1 MRHEEQTFRFSGKL
15 ARLLGRESVSSETAA
30 LFELVKN
37 CYDADSPK
45 VTITFKDFKLENGK
59 NAKIILEDQGFGM
72 TYADI
77 VDKWMVIGTYSKE
90 RVTHTPKGRRVV
102 GNKGIGRF
110 ATEKLA
116 RKVTIVSWPEST
128 NEEITLK
135 INWNDFEGEEHEE
148 KNILFNEVKIPIDI
162 NPNRSDPKSHGL
174 KIILENLREKWDDK
188 KINKLRHSISSIIFP
203 PELQKMK
210 DDFFEVEIH
219 AEEFSKLVPKKI
231 ESVMFKKAPYKVQ
244 CNLPDMKSETTAQI
258 YKKGILVSS
267 PTVDCSDHI
276 FDDGE
281 HWKPFGPCTVIFYLY
296 PEKSKTEP
304 WDRYYRD
311 VLTISERKAI
321 VKENQGVKIYRD
333 DFWISPYG
341 GKDNDWLGLE
351 AARVQSNL
359 RVGNTQVI
367 GFVKISKDQNKEIL
381 DTTTRER
388 IVENIYFKSLRVFVK
403 KIFDEFFYY
412 RTEAVKKEKEASPII
427 RHEAFVQSEIK
438 YLQEFI
444 EDHWQLDKKSK
455 KPIVSSLKQ
464 INKTFNEYRK
474 ELDDEIKEL
483 EQQERTYRNLAALGI
498 SAAASYHEVFNIVT
512 SIEEAPLTIVNKLKE
527 NKIKDKELMNFLEQ
541 LDDKISIISHFTWF
555 IRKFVQNVGRVV
567 EAEHR
572 EKIMIKKEI
581 SSISHDYSSSLLD
594 SLQIDVR
601 CFPSDLKIVMNKADL
616 YSIVLNLLT
625 NSIKALEE
633 IDNKKIRITI
643 SKSARDLKIKFSDN
657 GKGIKDSVRSK
668 IFRPLYSSYENGTG
682 MGLPIT
688 LETLRKYSGKIELL
702 PDGEFAKGTTF
713 LISIPLEELK

>member
-15 ARLLGRESVSSETAA
+15 ARLFGRESVSSETAA

-45 VTITFKDFKLENGK
+45 ATITFRDFKLENGK

-90 RVTHTPKGRRVV
+90 RETRTPKGRRVT

-116 RKVTIVSWPEST
+116 REVTIVSWPEST

-148 KNILFNEVKIPIDI
+148 KEILFNDVKIPIDI
-162 NPNRSDPKSHGL
+162 NPNRSNPKSHGV

-203 PELQKMK
+203 AELQKMK
-210 DDFFEVEIH
+210 EDFFEVEIH
-219 AEEFSKLVPKKI
+219 AEEFSREVPTKV
-231 ESVMFKKAPYKVQ
+231 ESVMFKKAPYKVK
-244 CNLPDMKSETTAQI
+244 CFLPDMKSETTAQI
-258 YKKGILVSS
+258 YRKGTLVSS
-267 PTVDCSDHI
+267 PTVDCTKV

-281 HWKPFGPCTVIFYLY
+281 HWKPFGPCSVVFYLF
-296 PEKSKTEP
+296 PDRSKTEP

-321 VKENQGVKIYRD
+321 VRENHGVKIYRD
-333 DFWISPYG
+333 SFWISPYG
-341 GKDNDWLGLE
+341 GKGNDWLDLE
-351 AARVQSNL
+351 ADRVQSNL
-359 RVGNTQVI
+359 RPGNSQVI
-367 GFVKISKDQNKEIL
+367 GFVTISKDENKEVL

-388 IVENIYFKSLRVFVK
+388 IVENIYFRSLRHFVK
-403 KIFDEFFYY
+403 QVFNEFFEY
-412 RTEAVKKEKEASPII
+412 RQGYVKTQKEASPII

-438 YLQEFI
+438 YLQDFI

-474 ELDDEIKEL
+474 ELDDEIKQL
-483 EQQERTYRNLAALGI
+483 EQEERTYRNLAALGI
-498 SAAASYHEVFNIVT
+498 SSAASYHEVFNIVT
-512 SIEEAPLTIVNKLKE
+512 SIEEAPLTIINKLKE
-527 NKIKDKELMNFLEQ
+527 NKIDDKELMNFLQQ

-567 EAEHR
+567 EAELR

-581 SSISHDYSSSLLD
+581 SSISHDYSSSLID
-594 SLQIDVR
+594 SLNIDVR

-616 YSIVLNLLT
+616 YSIILNLLT
-625 NSIKALEE
+625 NSIKALDETE
-633 IDNKKIRITI
+633 NKKIRITI

-657 GKGIKDSVRSK
+657 GKGIKDSIRSK
-668 IFRPLYSSYENGTG
+668 IFRVLYSSYENGTG

-702 PDGEFAKGTTF
+702 PDSEFTKGATF
-713 LISIPLEELK
+713 LISVPLEELK